1 MAAQRLEEEVGG
13 EEDLAFD
20 AVAEDGAGVFAVDPG
35 DAEGGGPVEAGVRG

>member
-13 EEDLAFD
+13 EEDLVFD